1 MMLSDELIQQ
11 LSLCVDAGKC
21 RTDAASLEQYGKDWT
36 KHHTP
41 MPSAIVFPTTVEQ
54 VQSIVRFAKEH
65 QLAIVPSGGRTGLSG
80 GAVAYQGE
88 IVVSFDYMNK
98 ILEFN
103 ALDQSVRVE
112 AGVVTEVL
120 QQFATEQGLFYPV
133 DFASSGSSQIGGNI
147 ATNAGGIKV
156 VRYGLTRDWVLGLT
170 VVTGTGEILSLNQGL
185 IKNAT
190 GYDFRHLLIG
200 SEGTLGLIVE
210 ATIRLTKPPEH
221 LTAMVLGVS
230 DFDALMQVF
239 HASRSQLTL
248 TAFEFFSDKALNRV
262 VARGDVPRPFAGDFP
277 FYVLLEFEKDSEQKE
292 ADMLA
297 LFEHCV
303 ENGWVQEGVISQ
315 SETQYVQLWRLR
327 EDISETLSAFT
338 PYKNDLSV
346 KVSQVPAFLNEIDQV
361 VSREYPEFEL
371 VWFGHIGDGNLH
383 LNILKPET
391 WEKTAFFTECHRVS
405 LMVFDAVK
413 KYSGSVSAE
422 HGVGLLKKMALP
434 YSRSEEEI
442 RLMRAVKQVFDPGN
456 ILNPGKIFD

>member
-327 EDISETLSAFT
+327 EDISETLIAEKDWNEALPF
-338 PYKNDLSV
+338 YYNDSLFYLTNYQEKFSP
-346 KVSQVPAFLNEIDQV
+346 KSNFRYDN
-361 VSREYPEFEL
+361 
-371 VWFGHIGDGNLH
+371 
-383 LNILKPET
+383 KPFVQIT
-391 WEKTAFFTECHRVS
+391 SKTAINEQLKALNTEVNDGPVCTNSYTVIFNRSVASNKDTPAHIALFEKS
-405 LMVFDAVK
+405 NETLTNK
-413 KYSGSVSAE
+413 KATQISFCNDS
-422 HGVGLLKKMALP
+422 
-434 YSRSEEEI
+434 
-442 RLMRAVKQVFDPGN
+442 
-456 ILNPGKIFD
+456 